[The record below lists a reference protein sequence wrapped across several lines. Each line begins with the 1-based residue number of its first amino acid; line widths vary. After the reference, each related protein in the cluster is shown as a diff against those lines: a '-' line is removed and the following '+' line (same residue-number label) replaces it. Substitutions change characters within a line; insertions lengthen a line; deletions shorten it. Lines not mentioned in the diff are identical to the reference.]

1 MNPLKF
7 GRLWTLIG
15 YGLVILVV
23 VLSLS
28 PSLPPPVDFPWA
40 DKVYHVL
47 AYGVLMLWFAQLHPK
62 SRYRWLAGG
71 FIALGILME
80 VLQVQLATR
89 SGDIWDIAA
98 NSLGT
103 VLSWGLALMG
113 MNTLLHQ
120 FEDGCLKPG
129 NEK

>member
-1 MNPLKF
+1 MNPLRFKRF
-7 GRLWTLIG
+7 WTIIG

-28 PSLPPPVDFPWA
+28 PSSIPVNFSWA
-40 DKVYHVL
+40 DKLYHVL
-47 AYGVLMLWFAQLHPK
+47 SYGVLMLWFAQLHPK
-62 SRYRWLAGG
+62 SRYGWLAGG

-80 VLQVQLATR
+80 VLQLQLAAR
-89 SGDIWDIAA
+89 IGDLWDVAA

-120 FEDGCLKPG
+120 FEDWCLKPG
-129 NEK
+129 NGN